1 MEYLVYVN
9 VIILNAKHPIILCL
23 HASILEEDAI
33 SEIGFVACVKYL
45 LQNINV
51 L

>member
-33 SEIGFVACVKYL
+33 VGNRMRCMCQVFVAKY
-45 LQNINV
+45 
-51 L
+51 